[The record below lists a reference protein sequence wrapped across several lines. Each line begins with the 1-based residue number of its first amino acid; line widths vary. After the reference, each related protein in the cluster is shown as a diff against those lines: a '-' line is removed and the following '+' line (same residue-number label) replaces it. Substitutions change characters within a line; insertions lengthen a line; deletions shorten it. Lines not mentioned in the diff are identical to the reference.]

1 MQLLR
6 ELYQVAKRWQQQK
19 GIKHRLLYSSKVKIE
34 DGVVLDKKV
43 KVGAYTFIGARV
55 LVGPA
60 TASIGKFC
68 SIGSGSVIGPNSH
81 DLKKVTTSTI
91 PYITATP
98 EEFFGRRTADKC
110 ALYSDYKAQLNQQKT
125 LIEDDVWLGHNAIIM
140 PGVRVG
146 TGAVV
151 GSAAVVTKDV
161 APYSIVAGVPAKL
174 VRMRFAQA
182 TVDALLEHRLYQRN
196 PDQLLA
202 LLNHY
207 GQQDLEAVLLAFLA
221 DLRNIPLR
229 PESEAKQ

>member
-6 ELYQVAKRWQQQK
+6 ELYQIAKRWQQQRA
-19 GIKHRLLYSSKVKIE
+19 IKHRLLHSSKVKIE

-43 KVGAYTFIGARV
+43 KIGAYSFIGAGV
-55 LVGPA
+55 LIGPA
-60 TASIGKFC
+60 TAAIGKFC

-81 DLKKVTTSTI
+81 DLKKVTTSTV
-91 PYITATP
+91 PFVAATP
-98 EEFFGRRTADKC
+98 EEFSGCRTADKS
-110 ALYSDYKAQLNQQKT
+110 ALYRDYKAQLNQYKA
-125 LIEDDVWLGHNAIIM
+125 LIEDDVWLGHNAIVM

-174 VRMRFAQA
+174 VRMRFAPA
-182 TVDALLEHRLYQRN
+182 TVDALLEHRLYQRD

-202 LLNHY
+202 LFNRY
-207 GQQDLEAVLLAFLA
+207 AQQDLEAVLSAFLA
-221 DLRNIPLR
+221 DLCNIPLQLDG
-229 PESEAKQ
+229 EV